1 MAASTDAGHGQG
13 HGQRAGSSGLGR
25 RGAGSSAGIS
35 GFEMSSFASPLG
47 GSGAAGSSAR
57 EPALASAPAST
68 FVSASALAP
77 APASASASVS
87 TSGPLPAMAGRY
99 GLSVRDLNELL
110 SEGGCYS
117 LPSESCNEVTPRIY
131 VGNATVAQDLAR
143 LKQLGITHVLNAAEG
158 LSFMHVNTNA
168 LFYEGTNITYLGIK
182 ANDTEEFNL
191 SAYFEKA
198 ADFIDNA
205 LAQKNGK
212 VLVHCREGYSRSPTL
227 VIAYLMLRQKMDV
240 RSAVSLVR
248 QNREI
253 GPNDG
258 FLTQLC
264 QLNERLVKEGK
275 L

>member
-1 MAASTDAGHGQG
+1 MAASTDAGQGQG
-13 HGQRAGSSGLGR
+13 QGQRAGSSGLGR
-25 RGAGSSAGIS
+25 RGTGRSVGIS
-35 GFEMSSFASPLG
+35 GFEMSSFSASLG
-47 GSGAAGSSAR
+47 GSRTACSNAL
-57 EPALASAPAST
+57 EPALASALASAPAST
-68 FVSASALAP
+68 LVSASAP
-77 APASASASVS
+77 ASVS

-168 LFYEGTNITYLGIK
+168 QFYEGTNITYLGIK

-198 ADFIDNA
+198 ADFIGSA

-240 RSAVSLVR
+240 RSAISFRWHPSPELGINNQHLS
-248 QNREI
+248 QNASAQ
-253 GPNDG
+253 D
-258 FLTQLC
+258 
-264 QLNERLVKEGK
+264 
-275 L
+275 